1 MAKEDDEFERQIGQ
15 LSFKVKRQLAEAI
28 KKEADRL
35 ADAIKAAAPVR
46 TGKLRDSVKVR
57 RTRNELT
64 LYVTAG
70 GDDTTKEVR
79 SGSGVE
85 YDYALATEY
94 GTSKENAQPFFYP
107 TALRT
112 ASNRCPTSV
121 RKLTRACSHSLAR
134 TFATA

>member
-1 MAKEDDEFERQIGQ
+1 MAKEDDEFERAIGQ
-15 LSFKVKRQLAEAI
+15 LSFKLRRQIAEAI
-28 KKEADRL
+28 KAEADRL
-35 ADAIKAAAPVR
+35 ADAIKAAAPVK
-46 TGKLRDSVKVR
+46 TGRLRDSVKVR

-70 GDDTTKEVR
+70 GDETTKEVR

-107 TALRT
+107 TARELEPSIRENIEQ
-112 ASNRCPTSV
+112 AVSEA
-121 RKLTRACSHSLAR
+121 LE
-134 TFATA
+134 

>member
-1 MAKEDDEFERQIGQ
+1 MAKEDDEFERAIGQ
-15 LSFKVKRQLAEAI
+15 LSFKLRRQIAEAI
-28 KKEADRL
+28 KAEADRL

-85 YDYALATEY
+85 YDYALATEF

-107 TALRT
+107 TARELEPSIRENIEQ
-112 ASNRCPTSV
+112 AVSEA
-121 RKLTRACSHSLAR
+121 LG
-134 TFATA
+134 

>member
-1 MAKEDDEFERQIGQ
+1 MAKEDDEFERAIGQ
-15 LSFKVKRQLAEAI
+15 LSFKLRRQIAEAI
-28 KKEADRL
+28 KAEADRL
-35 ADAIKAAAPVR
+35 ADAIKAAAPVK

-57 RTRNELT
+57 RTRNELK

-70 GDDTTKEVR
+70 GEETTKEVR

-107 TALRT
+107 TARELEPSIRENIEQ
-112 ASNRCPTSV
+112 AVSEA
-121 RKLTRACSHSLAR
+121 LG
-134 TFATA
+134 

>member
-1 MAKEDDEFERQIGQ
+1 MAKEDDEFERAIGQ
-15 LSFKVKRQLAEAI
+15 LSFKLRRQIAEAI
-28 KKEADRL
+28 KAEADRL
-35 ADAIKAAAPVR
+35 ADAIKAAAPVK

-70 GDDTTKEVR
+70 GEETTKEVR

-107 TALRT
+107 TARELEPSIRENIEQ
-112 ASNRCPTSV
+112 AVSEA
-121 RKLTRACSHSLAR
+121 LG
-134 TFATA
+134 

>member
-1 MAKEDDEFERQIGQ
+1 MAREDDEFERQIGQ
-15 LSFKVKRQLAEAI
+15 LSFKMRRQIAEAI
-28 KKEADRL
+28 KAEADRL
-35 ADAIKAAAPVR
+35 ADAIKAAAPVK

-70 GDDTTKEVR
+70 GEETTKEVR

-107 TALRT
+107 TARELEPSIRENIEQ
-112 ASNRCPTSV
+112 AVSEA
-121 RKLTRACSHSLAR
+121 LE
-134 TFATA
+134 

>member
-1 MAKEDDEFERQIGQ
+1 MAKEDDEFARQIGQ

-35 ADAIKAAAPVR
+35 ADAIKAAAPVK

-70 GDDTTKEVR
+70 GVDTTKEVR

-107 TALRT
+107 TARELEPSIRENIEQ
-112 ASNRCPTSV
+112 AVSEA
-121 RKLTRACSHSLAR
+121 LE
-134 TFATA
+134 

>member
-15 LSFKVKRQLAEAI
+15 LSFKLRRQIAEAI
-28 KKEADRL
+28 KAEADRL
-35 ADAIKAAAPVR
+35 ADAIKAAAPVK

-107 TALRT
+107 TARELEPSIRENIEQ
-112 ASNRCPTSV
+112 AVSEA
-121 RKLTRACSHSLAR
+121 LE
-134 TFATA
+134 

>member
-1 MAKEDDEFERQIGQ
+1 MAKEDDEFERAIGQ
-15 LSFKVKRQLAEAI
+15 LSFKLRRQIAEAI
-28 KKEADRL
+28 KAEADRL
-35 ADAIKAAAPVR
+35 ADAIKAAAPVK

-107 TALRT
+107 TARELEPSIRENIEQ
-112 ASNRCPTSV
+112 AVSEA
-121 RKLTRACSHSLAR
+121 LG
-134 TFATA
+134 